1 MWFFDDNK
9 CRAAAGGLLYTQT
22 GQQQQHRLSQP
33 VCTIAADYFR
43 LLKDDCRCR
52 GLCRM
57 MAFHPIPTS
66 IQGRLEWL
74 SRCFMILYW
83 SLNNFRGGRKNY
95 AQCASCVCATYM
107 NIISALVCRSSI
119 NPSSARADIKEAKV
133 ARKTRI
139 ISRARVAWLYNLQ
152 PILTRC
158 PDRTVNCPC
167 LYGGIFMCT
176 DSRHTGIPAQSKGN
190 FASDSY
196 RRLLWIASV
205 WLCVGFNDRTRSA
218 AGRVRR
224 VGANIFY
231 RPTHHNKL
239 FFVF

>member
-1 MWFFDDNK
+1 VCNVYEYNICSSMPK
-9 CRAAAGGLLYTQT
+9 
-22 GQQQQHRLSQP
+22 QHQP
-33 VCTIAADYFR
+33 VICS
-43 LLKDDCRCR
+43 CRHKRSKSCEKNSNH
-52 GLCRM
+52 LQ
-57 MAFHPIPTS
+57 S
-66 IQGRLEWL
+66 Q
-74 SRCFMILYW
+74 SR
-83 SLNNFRGGRKNY
+83 
-95 AQCASCVCATYM
+95 
-107 NIISALVCRSSI
+107 
-119 NPSSARADIKEAKV
+119 
-133 ARKTRI
+133 
-139 ISRARVAWLYNLQ
+139 AWLYNLQ

-196 RRLLWIASV
+196 RRLLWISSV
-205 WLCVGFNDRTRSA
+205 WLCVGFNDRIRSA